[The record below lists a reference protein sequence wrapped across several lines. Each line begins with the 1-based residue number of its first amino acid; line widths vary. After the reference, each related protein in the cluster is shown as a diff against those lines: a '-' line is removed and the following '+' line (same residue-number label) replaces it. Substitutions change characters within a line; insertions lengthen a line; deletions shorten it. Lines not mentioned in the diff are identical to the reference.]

1 MDIVFAPLNL
11 FCTLLYWW
19 VLVTPVIT
27 PVMESALSPVS
38 RRLSS
43 TSSFDGA
50 PFPFDFWL
58 GLASRRNQQ
67 RLENMRGEV
76 GLCIPW
82 AASLLGGG
90 LAESCV
96 MEGHS
101 PFLGGHLLQ
110 VSLHMSL

>member
-1 MDIVFAPLNL
+1 MDIVFASLNL

-43 TSSFDGA
+43 TSYFDGA

-76 GLCIPW
+76 GYAFP
-82 AASLLGGG
+82 G
-90 LAESCV
+90 LRPCRV
-96 MEGHS
+96 VGW
-101 PFLGGHLLQ
+101 Q
-110 VSLHMSL
+110 KVVSWKATVPS